1 MYRLRLPVAAL
12 AFCVISTPSWAAT
25 ILPTVTRTIASTFAW
40 PAAGTGDHSHGTMV
54 NAGEMGVEDERGI
67 VEFDL
72 TGQSA
77 LAAVLLSFD
86 NASFQT
92 CCVPTGVSGGAYT
105 IGVYAYSGD
114 NAWSLGDFDAAGT
127 LVGSFSTAS
136 LIVGTSFSFN
146 VTTAFNANAGGSL
159 GIRLQALTEPEQTSY
174 TFNNFALDT
183 DPRGAVPEPGTLLLL
198 ATGLATMV
206 ARRRDIG

>member
-1 MYRLRLPVAAL
+1 
-12 AFCVISTPSWAAT
+12 
-25 ILPTVTRTIASTFAW
+25 
-40 PAAGTGDHSHGTMV
+40 MV

-77 LAAVLLSFD
+77 LAAVLLTFD

-92 CCVPTGVSGGAYT
+92 CCSPTGVSGGSYT
-105 IGVYAYSGD
+105 IGVYTYTGD
-114 NAWSLGDFDAAGT
+114 NAWSLGDFDAPGT
-127 LVGSFSTAS
+127 LVGSFSTAG
-136 LIVGTSFSFN
+136 LTVGTPFSFN

-183 DPRGAVPEPGTLLLL
+183 DPRVAVPEPGTMLLL
-198 ATGLATMV
+198 AAGLAAAAV
-206 ARRRDIG
+206 RRRRRSIPPVV